1 MSSNESIIIQT
12 SFPFFRAVMRAPLQM
27 HLPMSSLALTYEDEP
42 KEKKVKL
49 ISSPLECVFILA
61 GSHLMSGL
69 SPKTKW
75 FCFRNDEYQ
84 KMKI

>member
-12 SFPFFRAVMRAPLQM
+12 FFLFFCGSNACPLAM
-27 HLPMSSLALTYEDEP
+27 HLPMSSLALTFADEP

-49 ISSPLECVFILA
+49 ISSPLECVLMWA

-69 SPKTKW
+69 SQKTK
-75 FCFRNDEYQ
+75 
-84 KMKI
+84 